1 MKILVSDFDGT
12 LYDDKYKENLEY
24 VKSLKDIELIVATGR
39 DHISLFNDFK
49 LESNYYI
56 LGDGSYIMNK
66 KKKIIY
72 IKPIKKETCKILK
85 ERIKKLKYTKHWFI
99 SFNDDVAKLEVK
111 IKDRETAENDLKYMI
126 DGLDDVYGYL
136 SRNWINIIDNN
147 AKKEIAIEY
156 LDSINNYEKI
166 YTVGD
171 GKTDYGMIQKYNGYL
186 ITNEKKKEFNCINSF
201 LELKNIIK

>member
-1 MKILVSDFDGT
+1 MKILASDFDGT
-12 LYDDKYKENLEY
+12 LYDDKYEENLEY
-24 VKSLKDIELIVATGR
+24 IKSLKNIELIVTTGR

-66 KKKIIY
+66 NKEIVY

-85 ERIKKLKYTKHWFI
+85 DRIKKLKYTKYWFI
-99 SFNDDVAKLEVK
+99 SFNDEVAKLEVK
-111 IKDRETAENDLKYMI
+111 IEDRETAENDLKYMI
-126 DGLDDVYGYL
+126 NGLDDV
-136 SRNWINIIDNN
+136 DNN

-156 LDSINNYEKI
+156 LDSINHYEKI

-171 GKTDYGMIQKYNGYL
+171 GPTDYGMLKKYNGYL
-186 ITNEKKKEFNCINSF
+186 ITKKAKKEFNCIDNF
-201 LELKNIIK
+201 LELKDIIK